1 MNQQCG
7 SFNDIDTFTVTYL
20 QQFYFTLILLFE
32 SESRAIKYCPANN
45 AVLYQLV
52 KGKSLM
58 NQFPILRGNKH
69 NNMLPTCT

>member
-32 SESRAIKYCPANN
+32 SEYIEIKYCPDTN
-45 AVLYQLV
+45 ALLFKIFKEKVFGESVYNP
-52 KGKSLM
+52 K
-58 NQFPILRGNKH
+58 RE
-69 NNMLPTCT
+69 